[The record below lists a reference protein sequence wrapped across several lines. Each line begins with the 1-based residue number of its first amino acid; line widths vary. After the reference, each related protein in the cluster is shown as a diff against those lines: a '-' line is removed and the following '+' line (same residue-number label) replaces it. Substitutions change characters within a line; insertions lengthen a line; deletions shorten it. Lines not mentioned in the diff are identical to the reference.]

1 MLSLMHVFF
10 FFVLLFTFQ
19 RWQKSCVRRPLQVI
33 VGRCTLS
40 ATTCPCCLPSLA
52 RATSTRKTRRTSRA
66 GSTGDPTRPR
76 MATQVQPEAAA
87 APPTFPVHHS
97 IILQVQR
104 RTTMARA
111 RCSADEPAASKE
123 GLSYSLKTNYQPS
136 CFVIRYCIA
145 Y

>member
-1 MLSLMHVFF
+1 MHSVMH
-10 FFVLLFTFQ
+10 VLLFTFQ

-33 VGRCTLS
+33 AGRRTLS

-66 GSTGDPTRPR
+66 GSTGGPNRRR

-87 APPTFPVHHS
+87 APPSFPIHHS
-97 IILQVQR
+97 MILQVRR
-104 RTTMARA
+104 RTITART

-123 GLSYSLKTNYQPS
+123 GPSYSFKTNHQSS
-136 CFVIRYCIA
+136 CCVIRHCTGY
-145 Y
+145 